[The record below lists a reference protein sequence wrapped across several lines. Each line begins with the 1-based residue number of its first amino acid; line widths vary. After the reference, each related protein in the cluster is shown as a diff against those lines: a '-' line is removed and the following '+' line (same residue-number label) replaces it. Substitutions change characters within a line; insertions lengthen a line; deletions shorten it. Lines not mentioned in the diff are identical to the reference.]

1 MTQPARPTGR
11 RPGSLRRGFGAGL
24 ALSILLA
31 WLVCYPLLLT
41 LAEALGAPSWTFA
54 HFAEFLRR
62 PDEWQALGASLWIS
76 LATVVLS
83 AAIGIP
89 LAFLFERGEFPGRR
103 TLGTLIALPVVL
115 PPLVGVIAFLFLYGE
130 SGFVARFVQSV
141 TRRSEP
147 PWRLSGPGAI
157 LLVHAY
163 SMFVYFYLFTRAGLA
178 RLDNAFL
185 EAAQS
190 LGAGRARILRRVS
203 IPLLGPALAGAA
215 LLTFM
220 TSLSSFSAPYLFGG
234 TFRVMTTQIVFS
246 RLNGDTE
253 MAMVETVTLAALALA
268 GLYLLLR
275 TESRREISGA
285 IRGAAPARVRIRRG
299 VLVAAA
305 GWILAAL
312 LLLPHATLILI
323 SFVPAGTW
331 SSQIFPP
338 VLNGSNWITVF
349 SQAEHLRPIVNSLW
363 MAAVATAAALALGFA
378 AAYLGVGR
386 RKPWARTLETLITL
400 PWALPGTVFAVALAA
415 AFSRNAPWAGRF
427 ILVGTAAIL
436 PLAYLARNL
445 PLTGRAAFAG
455 LRQLDP
461 SLEEAAASLGAGRGR
476 RLWQV
481 TVPLIAPA
489 LAAGAAL
496 AFLTAFGDFVVSVV
510 LYTFDTRPI
519 SIEILSSLRMQETG
533 VAAAYGVLLAGLSA
547 VAFLLSSRFS
557 EKAGASG

>member
-1 MTQPARPTGR
+1 
-11 RPGSLRRGFGAGL
+11 
-24 ALSILLA
+24 
-31 WLVCYPLLLT
+31 
-41 LAEALGAPSWTFA
+41 
-54 HFAEFLRR
+54 
-62 PDEWQALGASLWIS
+62 
-76 LATVVLS
+76 
-83 AAIGIP
+83 
-89 LAFLFERGEFPGRR
+89 
-103 TLGTLIALPVVL
+103 
-115 PPLVGVIAFLFLYGE
+115 
-130 SGFVARFVQSV
+130 
-141 TRRSEP
+141 
-147 PWRLSGPGAI
+147 
-157 LLVHAY
+157 
-163 SMFVYFYLFTRAGLA
+163 
-178 RLDNAFL
+178 
-185 EAAQS
+185 
-190 LGAGRARILRRVS
+190 
-203 IPLLGPALAGAA
+203 
-215 LLTFM
+215 
-220 TSLSSFSAPYLFGG
+220 
-234 TFRVMTTQIVFS
+234 
-246 RLNGDTE
+246 
-253 MAMVETVTLAALALA
+253 
-268 GLYLLLR
+268 
-275 TESRREISGA
+275 
-285 IRGAAPARVRIRRG
+285 
-299 VLVAAA
+299 
-305 GWILAAL
+305 
-312 LLLPHATLILI
+312 
-323 SFVPAGTW
+323 
-331 SSQIFPP
+331 
-338 VLNGSNWITVF
+338 
-349 SQAEHLRPIVNSLW
+349 

-386 RKPWARTLETLITL
+386 RKPWARKLETLITL

>member
-1 MTQPARPTGR
+1 
-11 RPGSLRRGFGAGL
+11 
-24 ALSILLA
+24 
-31 WLVCYPLLLT
+31 
-41 LAEALGAPSWTFA
+41 
-54 HFAEFLRR
+54 
-62 PDEWQALGASLWIS
+62 
-76 LATVVLS
+76 
-83 AAIGIP
+83 
-89 LAFLFERGEFPGRR
+89 
-103 TLGTLIALPVVL
+103 
-115 PPLVGVIAFLFLYGE
+115 
-130 SGFVARFVQSV
+130 
-141 TRRSEP
+141 
-147 PWRLSGPGAI
+147 
-157 LLVHAY
+157 
-163 SMFVYFYLFTRAGLA
+163 
-178 RLDNAFL
+178 
-185 EAAQS
+185 
-190 LGAGRARILRRVS
+190 
-203 IPLLGPALAGAA
+203 
-215 LLTFM
+215 
-220 TSLSSFSAPYLFGG
+220 
-234 TFRVMTTQIVFS
+234 
-246 RLNGDTE
+246 

-268 GLYLLLR
+268 GLYLLVR
-275 TESRREISGA
+275 SERRREISGA
-285 IRGAAPARVRIRRG
+285 IRGAAPARVRLRRG

-305 GWILAAL
+305 GWSLAVL

-363 MAAVATAAALALGFA
+363 MAAVATAGALVLGFSA
-378 AAYLGVGR
+378 ASLAVGR

-427 ILVGTAAIL
+427 VLVGTAAIL

-461 SLEEAAASLGAGRGR
+461 SLEEAAASLGAGRAR
-476 RLWQV
+476 RLWSV

-519 SIEILSSLRMQETG
+519 SVETVVVSTQETG
-533 VAAAYGVLLAGLSA
+533 IAAAYGVLLAGLPRPPFSPRAASPRGAAHRVEGHLNRPAPRVA
-547 VAFLLSSRFS
+547 VLNRGQGPSPNT
-557 EKAGASG
+557 